1 MGRSLT
7 EVTVLCSKEAF
18 LEKAEVL
25 FLNLDN
31 SVSVRL
37 LSVDGR
43 VPLIKFNYL
52 GNLRMV

>member
-31 SVSVRL
+31 SVSGRL

-52 GNLRMV
+52 GNFRMV